1 MGHEMNDTDHM
12 MHRSDKMTIQ
22 LPVDF
27 DPVANK
33 LALTKH

>member
-1 MGHEMNDTDHM
+1 MNDTGHM
-12 MHRSDKMTIQ
+12 MHCSDTMPIQ

-33 LALTKH
+33 LALTKY